1 MDQDFTLLGPSGTKN
16 NPVFNGDMKI
26 IGGDAYTQ
34 VEDDGTGGTKVAT
47 VDDVIKPISI
57 QLDTVTNT
65 SGSYT
70 HTTQTNYVVA
80 SMKPIQIECSNPS
93 AFQDDITVTTANGS
107 ITLSCSSVSGT
118 SDVTV
123 TLMKSVLDGEA
134 DPEALNPSEFDVL
147 AGRIGNLSSLTTT
160 EKSSVVGAVNE
171 VNNKITDETSVKE
184 VAYTVNTSYVSDTNK
199 FTIYKVGKILVARG
213 YINIGIAIPAST
225 WFINLT
231 NDTFKFTDSSHFYF
245 GVLMKSGN
253 TSYTIAGRG
262 SKIYSDVS
270 SLPTGDVAIIF
281 TALLE

>member
-47 VDDVIKPISI
+47 VNDVVKPITV

-70 HTTQTNYVVA
+70 HTTQTNYVVS
-80 SMKPIQIECSNPS
+80 SMKPIQIECSNPA

-147 AGRIGNLSSLTTT
+147 AGRIGNLSSLATT

-171 VNNKITDETSVKE
+171 VNSNMPKYLSNNSTYTSLETSIQPGDT
-184 VAYTVNTSYVSDTNK
+184 YTCPYDALYVLQCASDTAGIGAE
-199 FTIYKVGKILVARG
+199 FTIGGGIVANNSLTNSVCSLVYLKAGSVLTTRNRAGQTYIVRG
-213 YINIGIAIPAST
+213 Y
-225 WFINLT
+225 W
-231 NDTFKFTDSSHFYF
+231 
-245 GVLMKSGN
+245 
-253 TSYTIAGRG
+253 R
-262 SKIYSDVS
+262 
-270 SLPTGDVAIIF
+270 
-281 TALLE
+281 